1 MTDFI
6 PAEKGMPI
14 RPPATANL
22 MIDSLDRVDVNNTS
36 PWSFTIQKRQ
46 SILNGYFTRIGVTEV
61 VLDWKEPNIITGGN
75 DTITLNASTSTIPQ
89 GNYTVAQVLDHIV
102 SDLSGAVAGLRVTT
116 GAGQVALVATNPYTV
131 TAGLLQNAL
140 GLSLPAAASHIVSSQ
155 SDLRIVRYLDF
166 TSSQLTYCQDVKD
179 ATTSPNDR
187 NVLCRWYM
195 SWDNPPTYDKYGFP
209 ILMGYSAFSCRRLFN
224 PPKQIRW
231 SPNQPVGQ
239 LQFQVFPD
247 SGAIYYS
254 ENVME
259 DIGTSDWLMTLQVS
273 ET

>member
-22 MIDSLDRVDVNNTS
+22 MVDSLDRNDVNNTS
-36 PWSFTIQKRQ
+36 PWSFTISKKQ
-46 SILNGYFTRIGVTEV
+46 SILNGYFTRIAVSEV
-61 VLDWKEPNIITGGN
+61 VLNWGEPNIITGAN
-75 DTITLNASTSTIPQ
+75 DTITLNSSTSTLPQ
-89 GNYTVAQVLDHIV
+89 GFYNIANVLDRVV
-102 SDLSGAVAGLRVTT
+102 SDLSGAVAGLRVSNI
-116 GAGQVALVATNPYTV
+116 GGQVGLSATSAFTI
-131 TAGLLQNAL
+131 TSGLLANQL
-140 GLSLPAAASHIVSSQ
+140 GISLPSATLHYIADGADIRNVK
-155 SDLRIVRYLDF
+155 YLDF

-195 SWDNPPTYDKYGFP
+195 AWDNPPTLDKYGLP
-209 ILMGYSAFSCRRLFN
+209 ILMGYNYFACRRLFN
-224 PPKQIRW
+224 PAKQIRW

-239 LQFQVFPD
+239 LGFQVFPD
-247 SGAIYYS
+247 SGSVFYS

-259 DIGTSDWLMTLQVS
+259 DIGTSDWQMTLQVS